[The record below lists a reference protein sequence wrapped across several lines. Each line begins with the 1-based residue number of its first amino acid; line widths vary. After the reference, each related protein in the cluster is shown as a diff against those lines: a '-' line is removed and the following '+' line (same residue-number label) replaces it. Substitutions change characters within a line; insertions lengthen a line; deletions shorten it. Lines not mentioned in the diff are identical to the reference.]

1 MLAQRR
7 QEPLLTCIRQLPPCS
22 PRLTGTVTRYSR
34 GCDVWGGILSWVTE
48 DALFPLIIINSVLAN
63 SSVLSYQVLWFQDV
77 RGKPLPAFLKCIST
91 VWAEGTHVPSLLS
104 LLIPAFTKQPR
115 STQPCCTCDKGEPSV
130 LTSAPL
136 PADFPQTI
144 HAVLQTGNP
153 GVRTSDCQLPFTA
166 ARTFTHPAPLTSPPH
181 HLPRRPLLLFIFSH
195 QCYMELSQGC
205 HQTWGHR
212 CGHLTSSHQQQVMEG
227 TWSSLGWDVRK
238 RLCIPPLLFL
248 LLPPGHRRLCGP
260 SGGQSEQRKELGS

>member
-1 MLAQRR
+1 M
-7 QEPLLTCIRQLPPCS
+7 
-22 PRLTGTVTRYSR
+22 
-34 GCDVWGGILSWVTE
+34 
-48 DALFPLIIINSVLAN
+48 
-63 SSVLSYQVLWFQDV
+63 VLSYQVLWFQDV

-166 ARTFTHPAPLTSPPH
+166 ARTFSHPAPLTSPPH

-238 RLCIPPLLFL
+238 RLCIPRCSSSSCPQDTEDSVALVEGRASDGRNWDLRTTMWPRLQPLKKKLT
-248 LLPPGHRRLCGP
+248 
-260 SGGQSEQRKELGS
+260 